1 MAKLK
6 LACLQLNSGPEIA
19 PNLKIIGDLTRRA
32 VDGGAEFVAMPENC
46 AMLEPR
52 KAKLLEKVEPQE
64 SHSALAGLRALAAE
78 TGVTLLVGSLA
89 VKLSADKVAN
99 RSFLLDPTGGI
110 VASYDKLHMFDVDL
124 PSGESY
130 RESSTFQ
137 PGDRAVVAPTPW
149 GKLGMTVCYDLRFS
163 ALYRALAEAG
173 ATMLSVPSAFTRPTG
188 QAHWHVL
195 LRARAIETGSF
206 VIAPAQTGEHAEGR
220 KTYGHSLIV
229 DPWGVVL
236 ADGGEDAG
244 IVAAELD
251 LDRVAEVRAMVP
263 SLKHGRPIPKA
274 ETP

>member
-6 LACLQLNSGPEIA
+6 LACLQINSGPEIA

-130 RESSTFQ
+130 RESSTFR

-236 ADGGEDAG
+236 ADGGEDVG

-263 SLKHGRPIPKA
+263 SLKHGRPIPKP

>member
-1 MAKLK
+1 MLKLK
-6 LACLQLNSGPEIA
+6 IACLQLNSGPEIA
-19 PNLKIIGDLTRRA
+19 PNLKAIGDLTRRA
-32 VDGGAEFVAMPENC
+32 VDAGAEFVAMPENC

-52 KAKLLEKVEPQE
+52 KAKLLEKVEPEE

-89 VKLSADKVAN
+89 VKLSAEKVAN

-137 PGDRAVVAPTPW
+137 PGSRSVVAPMPW
-149 GKLGMTVCYDLRFS
+149 GKLGMTICYDLRFP
-163 ALYRALAEAG
+163 ALYRTLAEAG

-188 QAHWHVL
+188 QAHWHIL
-195 LRARAIETGSF
+195 LRARAIETGCF

-236 ADGGEDAG
+236 ADGGDDVG
-244 IVAAELD
+244 VVMAELD

-263 SLKHGRPIPKA
+263 SLKHGRPIPKP

>member
-1 MAKLK
+1 MSKLK

-19 PNLKIIGDLTRRA
+19 PNLKAIGDLTRRA
-32 VDGGAEFVAMPENC
+32 VDAGAEFVAMPENC

-89 VKLSADKVAN
+89 VKLSAEKVAN

-137 PGDRAVVAPTPW
+137 PGSRSVVAPTPW
-149 GKLGMTVCYDLRFS
+149 GKLGMTVCYDLRFP

-188 QAHWHVL
+188 QAHWHIL
-195 LRARAIETGSF
+195 LRARAIETGCF

-220 KTYGHSLIV
+220 KTYGRSLIV

-236 ADGGEDAG
+236 ADGGDEVG
-244 IVAAELD
+244 VVMAELD

-263 SLKHGRPIPKA
+263 SLKHGRPIPKP